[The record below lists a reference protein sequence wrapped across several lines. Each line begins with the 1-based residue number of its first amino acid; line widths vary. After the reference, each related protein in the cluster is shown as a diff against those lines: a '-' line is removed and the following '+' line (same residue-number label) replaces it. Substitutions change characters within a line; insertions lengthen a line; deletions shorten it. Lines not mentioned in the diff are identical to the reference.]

1 MGEVRIKPWKCLFS
15 IFNGIYFKLS
25 VITDIGWGNKVDVN
39 LVREPT
45 SSFGVCIVGGKV
57 NIQNTQ
63 ISGIFI
69 KNIIPLSP
77 AEESRQ
83 IKIGDRIL
91 SVNGQDVSK
100 ATQDETIKL
109 IKNAGCTINLVL
121 QSFDNVIVSIYTV
134 WNV

>member
-1 MGEVRIKPWKCLFS
+1 MQRSHSNDKISLLIE
-15 IFNGIYFKLS
+15 
-25 VITDIGWGNKVDVN
+25 ITSNFCVNIDIGWGNKVDVS

-63 ISGIFI
+63 IAGIFI

-121 QSFDNVIVSIYTV
+121 QSFDNVIVS
-134 WNV
+134 NFFDFFL